1 MPTTAE
7 PIFDGAEQKMSPSN
21 EAVKINYIGDSGA
34 RVRLLAVRSTA
45 RGEEGEKRHQKHNQ
59 IRGDQRLGQILRR
72 QIRGDGAAW
81 WAADDDA
88 DGMTEG
94 VAPRGEPPC
103 LEEQYYFTPE
113 QATEA
118 IAALADLWRCRD
130 QRSDVIRGGWQG
142 EDDARDGSAK
152 APNGYWWQA
161 LARTLR

>member
-1 MPTTAE
+1 MTDFGLALGVGGRFWAGDPSKYKECYVTVTIHR
-7 PIFDGAEQKMSPSN
+7 IFDMA
-21 EAVKINYIGDSGA
+21 
-34 RVRLLAVRSTA
+34 
-45 RGEEGEKRHQKHNQ
+45 
-59 IRGDQRLGQILRR
+59 
-72 QIRGDGAAW
+72 DGL
-81 WAADDDA
+81 AADDDA

-161 LARTLR
+161 LARTLW